1 MYSLADFFLNAH
13 RLVLVRTLGW
23 EVPFFGL
30 VSVCVLK
37 VERGKYSHA
46 YTEKGAAVN
55 GKGEK
60 VESEVP
66 TV

>member
-1 MYSLADFFLNAH
+1 MYSLADFFLNAY

-23 EVPFFGL
+23 EVPFL
-30 VSVCVLK
+30 DCVCVLN

-55 GKGEK
+55 GKVEK
-60 VESEVP
+60 VENEVP